1 MKIVETGRA
10 AQPALTRVEPSA
22 EQKDLREF
30 WNHVV
35 QAACFVRATLAPV
48 PAPTP
53 DKAAETLKR
62 QKWLLLGK
70 GRGVRIQRTAKAPK
84 LRNCCPNQV

>member
-10 AQPALTRVEPSA
+10 AQPAVTRAEPSA
-22 EQKDLREF
+22 EQKDLGEF

-35 QAACFVRATLAPV
+35 QAGCFVRATPAPV

-53 DKAAETLKR
+53 DKAAEALKR
-62 QKWLLLGK
+62 QKWLSLGK
-70 GRGVRIQRTAKAPK
+70 GPGIRIQRTAKDPK
-84 LRNCCPNQV
+84 LRSCCPNQV